1 MCLTLFYMHAFMYY
15 IPYTGPTYIGTY
27 IRTYVRMYMGA
38 GTETLG
44 HMLQKNRTYVSEKD
58 CKRNLLCFPPN
69 LLCELS
75 DVFLCEVSL
84 LFHLGQLSVSS
95 AQLINQHRLVNGE
108 LFGVRR
114 ARCSSTA

>member
-1 MCLTLFYMHAFMYY
+1 MCLTLFYMHAF
-15 IPYTGPTYIGTY
+15 TYVLHPLHRANIHRY
-27 IRTYVRMYMGA
+27 VHTYVRMYMGA

-84 LFHLGQLSVSS
+84 LFHLGQLSVGS
-95 AQLINQHRLVNGE
+95 AQLINQH
-108 LFGVRR
+108 
-114 ARCSSTA
+114 